1 MNNTN
6 LPIAAAA
13 PTTDHDDYDDV
24 IDDIEVELGNQ
35 EEKQEA
41 NQEEKQEDDEDDE
54 DNDEL
59 TIRMKEHN
67 DRLVNDLRKLD
78 HKQYFEEAR
87 IRCFPEVKLN
97 FMHYFLLFFTFDR
110 RICGVGRGRRSC
122 IA

>member
-41 NQEEKQEDDEDDE
+41 NQEEKQEA
-54 DNDEL
+54 N
-59 TIRMKEHN
+59 
-67 DRLVNDLRKLD
+67 
-78 HKQYFEEAR
+78 QEE
-87 IRCFPEVKLN
+87 K
-97 FMHYFLLFFTFDR
+97 TR
-110 RICGVGRGRRSC
+110 R
-122 IA
+122 